1 VTRFAIIVF
10 WRGVRRSGMPFPG
23 MGLARTV
30 SGGVSVPSGVEA
42 VRVIGEAVPESVERV
57 EISDG
62 VAVRSQ
68 LLGE

>member
-1 VTRFAIIVF
+1 
-10 WRGVRRSGMPFPG
+10 MPFRG

-30 SGGVSVPSGVEA
+30 SGKVSVPSGVEA

>member
-1 VTRFAIIVF
+1 
-10 WRGVRRSGMPFPG
+10 MPFRG